1 MSMAVLH
8 AASSGGRSWRPTK
21 KKPRFHA
28 GVYRRVNWGS
38 MIVSHGNK
46 TVTIITSEVATYPEI
61 KNARPGA
68 KKSKRVVIVTG
79 ILDYRG
85 IPTNSYT

>member
-1 MSMAVLH
+1 
-8 AASSGGRSWRPTK
+8 
-21 KKPRFHA
+21 
-28 GVYRRVNWGS
+28 

-85 IPTNSYT
+85 TPTNSYTYT

>member
-21 KKPRFHA
+21 KKPS
-28 GVYRRVNWGS
+28 GVPESVNWGS
-38 MIVSHGNK
+38 MIVSHGNR

-79 ILDYRG
+79 IRE
-85 IPTNSYT
+85 YT